1 MVPLALIHSANLAL
15 VMAVP
20 IGLMGGVATAAYFDL
35 AMRSCPPGLQ
45 GTLMMM
51 VDGVYLLAARG
62 GDILGSKIYS
72 ISPAHGFLYCV
83 IATTALYALILPLLL
98 LIPKELIATA
108 DGEANPALA
117 PAA

>member
-1 MVPLALIHSANLAL
+1 
-15 VMAVP
+15 
-20 IGLMGGVATAAYFDL
+20 
-35 AMRSCPPGLQ
+35 
-45 GTLMMM
+45 
-51 VDGVYLLAARG
+51 
-62 GDILGSKIYS
+62 
-72 ISPAHGFLYCV
+72 V